1 MLKKI
6 PLDKINGTNN
16 ARFFLSRTPTYHSFT
31 FNLQF
36 LYECKRK
43 VHSVSFL
50 LKFILLF
57 NKMHG
62 LFDFKTS

>member
-6 PLDKINGTNN
+6 PLDKINGTNK
-16 ARFFLSRTPTYHSFT
+16 ASFFLSPTRTYHNFT

-43 VHSVSFL
+43 VHSISFL
-50 LKFILLF
+50 LKFVLLF